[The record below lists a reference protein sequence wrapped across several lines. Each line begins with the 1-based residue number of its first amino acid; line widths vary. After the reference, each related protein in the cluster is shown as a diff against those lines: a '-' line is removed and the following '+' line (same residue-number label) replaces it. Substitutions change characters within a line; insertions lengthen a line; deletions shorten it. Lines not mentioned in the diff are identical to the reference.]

1 MTGFYDATQVM
12 MDNFTVFRFLRLTV
26 PSTPVI
32 LTVVETE
39 SRHKNTP
46 LLDKE

>member
-1 MTGFYDATQVM
+1 MTAFYDATQVT

-32 LTVVETE
+32 LSLVEIE
-39 SRHKNTP
+39 SGCKNAP
-46 LLDKE
+46 LLDIE